1 MLPVKSPTVLGFAEG
16 PALCVI
22 LFPFPSLSCSRGR
35 SEVRESGGFK
45 SETCVDD
52 SMGAAQLRVP
62 CPFQYLAPWI
72 SHKLLFVQLMPRSIS
87 CPDEFVSGPIAIGAE

>member
-1 MLPVKSPTVLGFAEG
+1 MVLGLAEG
-16 PALCVI
+16 ATLRVT

-35 SEVRESGGFK
+35 SEARESDGFK

-62 CPFQYLAPWI
+62 CPFLCLAPWI
-72 SHKLLFVQLMPRSIS
+72 SHMLLFVQSMPRSILYR
-87 CPDEFVSGPIAIGAE
+87 DEFVSGPIAIGAE